1 MILGLKGLIY
11 VYLPQKPNP
20 EGVIYADLEG
30 MNMPRMPQ
38 VSTFPQ
44 PLPPLKR
51 PTPYEGT
58 EYADITEFRKGDAS
72 PKTDSTDPVMQAQG
86 ANKYGIGE
94 NNNET
99 AF

>member
-1 MILGLKGLIY
+1 
-11 VYLPQKPNP
+11 
-20 EGVIYADLEG
+20 
-30 MNMPRMPQ
+30 MPQ
-38 VSTFPQ
+38 VSMPPQ

-72 PKTDSTDPVMQAQG
+72 PKTDSIDPEIQAQG
-86 ANKYGIGE
+86 AIIYGVGE

-99 AF
+99 AIRLWLSVCFTIDSYRPSSKLAAIGVPC